1 MKKGFKVN
9 QNYKKLTDD
18 RICLLQASQSRS
30 YPLLLCFILTMMFN
44 LPNVLTV
51 SNLFFGC
58 CALVSLSQ
66 EKSMQC
72 IFFVLIAAVVD
83 FLDGFVARKLNQESA
98 LGAQLDSLSDV
109 VTFGVVPGMIC
120 FQIIQSLHTEIILLP
135 YLAFA
140 LALTAAF
147 RLARFNISSSG
158 KDIFFTGLP
167 VPANALFF
175 CGLLQLNQTDL
186 ALKEIVFNPVVFVAI
201 VLLFSYL
208 MISRWKILKIH
219 LNREWLNTYAIV
231 LIAEIIT
238 LTSAIWIGAAALSL
252 VVLIHILFSL
262 LYYFTKTKNLTT

>member
-1 MKKGFKVN
+1 
-9 QNYKKLTDD
+9 
-18 RICLLQASQSRS
+18 
-30 YPLLLCFILTMMFN
+30 MMFN

-58 CALVSLSQ
+58 CAIVSISQ
-66 EKSMQC
+66 DKPTQC
-72 IFFVLIAAVVD
+72 ILFVLIAAIVD
-83 FLDGFVARKLNQESA
+83 FMDGFIARKLNQESA

-120 FQIIQSLHTEIILLP
+120 FQILQSLQTGMLLLP
-135 YLAFA
+135 YIGFA

-147 RLARFNISSSG
+147 RLARFNVSSSG

-175 CGLLQLNQTDL
+175 CGLLQLNQTDHV
-186 ALKEIVFNPVVFVAI
+186 LKNIVFIPVVFVAI

-208 MISRWKILKIH
+208 MISHWKILKIH
-219 LNREWLNTYAIV
+219 LNREWLNKYAIL

-238 LTSAIWIGAAALSL
+238 LTSAIWIGMAALSL
-252 VVLIHILFSL
+252 VVLIHIVFSL
-262 LYYFTKTKNLTT
+262 FFYFSKTKNLTP